1 MHDTSLPDEDPRT
14 RFWPRVRQFAVPPAM
29 IESATARRESG
40 DWGGACAAAGFDPRF
55 DLRAVSRMYGAESA
69 ARLRAD
75 LRHLAPD
82 LLRWHLPR
90 TAPDGLLRTG
100 LTLTLARYP
109 RDGPGPDAR
118 AAPLH
123 LVARTAP
130 ACASAGQRVELALWD
145 GTHGTPHPDPR
156 FRLDLHRHLWDAR
169 RAPELATRAP
179 EPPPPTGELTDGQL
193 AYTIWT
199 FEAGL
204 LRSADGLPTDTPVA
218 VRIGTRRHLLL
229 SPSGETGPVRAA
241 RGHPVLPDAAT
252 WTPPDVLLLRAGLI
266 DPARLHPLV
275 AAALAPDHA
284 PGRTAEGNAPAT
296 RPGDGPLWVECRG
309 ELHQLAVVDGV
320 LVPLDHAPEQLRREE
335 LLVELGGTPLPCLRA
350 VDRAHRAPE
359 SLDAIR
365 QRLLHGDR
373 AGALH
378 ALRQLLG
385 EQGVPREGP
394 LAEVLRTDSRRLID
408 RSLYAGGLDPGR
420 RFNGP
425 APVVHD
431 RVHLPDGRPHR
442 PHPRLRTNRAHRPRQ
457 CGCGRPH

>member
-14 RFWPRVRQFAVPPAM
+14 RFWSRVRQFAVPPTM
-29 IESATARRESG
+29 IDTATARRESG
-40 DWGGACAAAGFDPRF
+40 DWGGACAAAGFDPRI
-55 DLRAVSRMYGAESA
+55 DLRAVSRTHGAGTA

-109 RDGPGPDAR
+109 RDGPVQDAR

-130 ACASAGQRVELALWD
+130 ARASAGQRVELALWD
-145 GTHGTPHPDPR
+145 GADGTPHPDPR
-156 FRLDLHRHLWDAR
+156 FRFDLHPHLWDAR
-169 RAPELATRAP
+169 RTPELTVRAP
-179 EPPPPTGELTDGQL
+179 HSPSVDDELTDHHF
-193 AYTIWT
+193 ADTIWT
-199 FEAGL
+199 FEAEL
-204 LRSADGLPTDTPVA
+204 LRAADGLPPDAPVA
-218 VRIGTRRHLLL
+218 VRLGTRRHLLL
-229 SPSGETGPVRAA
+229 RPSDEAEPVRDA
-241 RGHPVLPDAAT
+241 RGRPILPDAAT

-266 DPARLHPLV
+266 DPGRLHPLV
-275 AAALAPDHA
+275 AAALAPGYEAGHGA
-284 PGRTAEGNAPAT
+284 AGHGAA
-296 RPGDGPLWVECRG
+296 RPDNDPLRVECRG
-309 ELHQLAVVDGV
+309 ELHALAFVDGL
-320 LVPLDHAPEQLRREE
+320 LVPLDHPPEQLRREE
-335 LLVELGGTPLPCLRA
+335 VLVALGGTPLPCLRA
-350 VDRAHRAPE
+350 IDRAHRTPE

-373 AGALH
+373 PGAL
-378 ALRQLLG
+378 AAVRQLLG

-394 LAEVLRTDSRRLID
+394 LAEALRTDSRRRVD
-408 RSLYAGGLDPGR
+408 HGLYANGLDPDR

-431 RVHLPDGRPHR
+431 RVRLPDGHPHR
-442 PHPRLRTNRAHRPRQ
+442 PRPAARTSRTRRSRPCRCGHAH
-457 CGCGRPH
+457 